1 MPRWR
6 WKRWWL
12 AATLLDVELRLRRV
26 RRYRALPQARE
37 ALQRQRR
44 RAGDEQRKAVAG

>member
-26 RRYRALPQARE
+26 HGYRALPQLRE
-37 ALQRQRR
+37 AL
-44 RAGDEQRKAVAG
+44 RKGRKQGTKVAVA